1 MLKEKML
8 EAISKKCCEIDNHL
22 TYEGVLFDCNLNFCR
37 EKIYNIYKLCEYIGK
52 KYSINLETLKSEVN
66 DVIKNGEQFVY
77 DDSEEYLTSLH
88 RSGAEIILLTYT
100 SAENL
105 DYQKLKIQ
113 GSGLDKYFDDKI
125 YTTTN
130 KYLLDIDYKN
140 SVFID
145 DHPDEVLGIYN
156 KNAMQVIRIK
166 RPDVKYSKIEINQ
179 KGIIEVSSLRELLS
193 LKMNGLKKTSPD

>member
-8 EAISKKCCEIDNHL
+8 EAISKKCCEIDNNL
-22 TYEGVLFDCNLNFCR
+22 TYEGVLFDCNSNFCR

-88 RSGAEIILLTYT
+88 RSDAEIILLTYT

-145 DHPDEVLGIYN
+145 DNPDEVLGIYN

-193 LKMNGLKKTSPD
+193 LKMNVLKKTSPD

>member
-22 TYEGVLFDCNLNFCR
+22 TYEGVLFDCNSNFCR

-88 RSGAEIILLTYT
+88 RSDAEIILLTYT
-100 SAENL
+100 LKDNL
-105 DYQKLKIQ
+105 EYQKLKIE
-113 GSGLDKYFDDKI
+113 GSGLANFFDDII

-130 KYLLDIDYKN
+130 KYSINIDYKN
-140 SVFID
+140 AVFLD
-145 DHPDEVLGIYN
+145 DHPDEVLGLRN
-156 KNAMQVIRIK
+156 KNAMQVIRVK
-166 RPDVKYSKIEINQ
+166 RKEAKYSKIEIDT
-179 KGIIEVSSLRELLS
+179 KGIIEVASLREL
-193 LKMNGLKKTSPD
+193 KNMQIGQYGAEKFA